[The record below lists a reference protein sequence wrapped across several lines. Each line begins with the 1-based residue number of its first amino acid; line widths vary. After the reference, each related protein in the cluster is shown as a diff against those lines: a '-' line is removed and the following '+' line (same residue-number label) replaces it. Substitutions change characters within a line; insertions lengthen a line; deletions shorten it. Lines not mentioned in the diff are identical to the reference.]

1 MIKPQQVTQVN
12 MFRSG
17 YQHFF
22 GLTNIFSIAFHLSS
36 SDVESNSKYKVKR
49 YCRKN
54 TLVEYQS

>member
-17 YQHFF
+17 HQHFF

-36 SDVESNSKYKVKR
+36 SDVESNSKCKVKR
-49 YCRKN
+49 YLRKS
-54 TLVEYQS
+54 T